1 MLLLVLEEATAAVPP
16 AMAREA
22 PAAAIQKFLKL
33 LAVLSWCVLLLLL
46 AIEERHR
53 IVAGLDEAVDDVALS
68 FRERRR
74 IAEDPRITI
83 LSMCGSDICMEPDA
97 FSFDSAKESRISSLL
112 INQAD
117 EMKFEIGTNL
127 FLV

>member
-1 MLLLVLEEATAAVPP
+1 MLLVLEEAATAVPP

-33 LAVLSWCVLLLLL
+33 LEPLSWCVLLLLL
-46 AIEERHR
+46 AMEERHR
-53 IVAGLDEAVDDVALS
+53 IVELDEAVDDVVLS

-83 LSMCGSDICMEPDA
+83 LFMCGSVLFIYEWSLMR
-97 FSFDSAKESRISSLL
+97 FRSNSAKEPRPISCWLCFNSQS
-112 INQAD
+112 IKRN
-117 EMKFEIGTNL
+117 
-127 FLV
+127 